1 MIEQIKRSRNIFELQ
16 YDRSPETIYMSESAI
31 REVESE
37 TQSVYATEKKYE
49 PVTLFGMT
57 VLGIPCPDNL
67 VIVGGI
73 KVDGI

>member
-1 MIEQIKRSRNIFELQ
+1 MIEQIKKARIMFELQ
-16 YDRSPETIYMSESAI
+16 YDRTPETIYMSESAI

-57 VLGIPCPDNL
+57 VLGIPYPDNL

>member
-1 MIEQIKRSRNIFELQ
+1 MIEQIKKARNIFELEYERTPQ
-16 YDRSPETIYMSESAI
+16 TIYMSESAI

-37 TQSVYATEKKYE
+37 VQSVYATDKKYE
-49 PVTLFGMT
+49 PLTLYGMT
-57 VLGIPCPDNL
+57 ILEIPYPDNL